1 MYQHLIQCIRFLFS
15 HFYVILTDVPEE
27 VKYKYALLDVFGDDC
42 FPIFI
47 NILQVGK
54 TSNSSVYHLGCVM
67 VSTQLDCCG

>member
-1 MYQHLIQCIRFLFS
+1 MIRVISDSYTLYQPLIHEIFNS
-15 HFYVILTDVPEE
+15 DVPEE

-54 TSNSSVYHLGCVM
+54 T
-67 VSTQLDCCG
+67 